1 MSGCSSGACPFEQ
14 CVIGTD
20 PDSGGMFPDHRDFVL
35 WISAWGQ
42 LSAAADSDFLS
53 FQDPIC
59 HSASGWTF
67 RKTGVC
73 GSGGLWNF
81 VYYTLLY
88 VKQNAGILTNDAS
101 MDITQKYVQIMKSL
115 IFNRLMLA
123 MIAAS
128 LVSVIVV
135 YLIRRLS
142 VDYAWIIAIV
152 AGAVAQLAVVF
163 IGDFVFDVS
172 VPILQLLIGTLVSMA
187 IAGIYN
193 FMIFSVDYTR
203 TEYTQ
208 FEDDDYYYYVKAVPK
223 MNIAAP
229 DVKVQKINS
238 TKTRRPAVKEENR

>member
-1 MSGCSSGACPFEQ
+1 
-14 CVIGTD
+14 
-20 PDSGGMFPDHRDFVL
+20 
-35 WISAWGQ
+35 
-42 LSAAADSDFLS
+42 
-53 FQDPIC
+53 
-59 HSASGWTF
+59 
-67 RKTGVC
+67 
-73 GSGGLWNF
+73 
-81 VYYTLLY
+81 
-88 VKQNAGILTNDAS
+88 
-101 MDITQKYVQIMKSL
+101 
-115 IFNRLMLA
+115 MLA

-152 AGAVAQLAVVF
+152 AGAVAHLAVVF

-187 IAGIYN
+187 IAGILQ

-223 MNIAAP
+223 MNNCRTRCE
-229 DVKVQKINS
+229 VQKINS

>member
-1 MSGCSSGACPFEQ
+1 
-14 CVIGTD
+14 
-20 PDSGGMFPDHRDFVL
+20 
-35 WISAWGQ
+35 
-42 LSAAADSDFLS
+42 
-53 FQDPIC
+53 
-59 HSASGWTF
+59 
-67 RKTGVC
+67 
-73 GSGGLWNF
+73 
-81 VYYTLLY
+81 
-88 VKQNAGILTNDAS
+88 

-193 FMIFSVDYTR
+193 FMIFSFVLFR
-203 TEYTQ
+203 
-208 FEDDDYYYYVKAVPK
+208 
-223 MNIAAP
+223 
-229 DVKVQKINS
+229 
-238 TKTRRPAVKEENR
+238 

>member
-1 MSGCSSGACPFEQ
+1 M
-14 CVIGTD
+14 
-20 PDSGGMFPDHRDFVL
+20 
-35 WISAWGQ
+35 
-42 LSAAADSDFLS
+42 
-53 FQDPIC
+53 
-59 HSASGWTF
+59 
-67 RKTGVC
+67 
-73 GSGGLWNF
+73 
-81 VYYTLLY
+81 
-88 VKQNAGILTNDAS
+88 TNDAS

-135 YLIRRLS
+135 YLIRRLF

-238 TKTRRPAVKEENR
+238 TKTRRPAVKEEKQMKRR